1 MRHFRRLRSLTVL
14 TALVM
19 ISAFIAPVFSETAFA
34 QSSKG
39 ILVGT
44 ITDPSGAR
52 LEGARVKIT
61 NAQTGVAR
69 ETVTTGE
76 GQYRLDAVDPGTY
89 TIEVT
94 SDGFKTFTLE
104 NVTVVAAQA
113 TTSDFTL
120 EVGTPSEV
128 INVTADTTVV
138 LQQQDGA
145 RTNTLEERQ
154 IVDLPIAGLNPVN
167 LVFTL
172 PGVTDPGVL
181 AGGFV
186 QGTEFNIN
194 GLRAR
199 ANNQLIDGTDN
210 NDNSITGQ

>member
-1 MRHFRRLRSLTVL
+1 MLQLNYASARTVNHSNQQGVKVMRHFRRLRSLTVL

-89 TIEVT
+89 KIEVT

-104 NVTVVAAQA
+104 
-113 TTSDFTL
+113 
-120 EVGTPSEV
+120 
-128 INVTADTTVV
+128 
-138 LQQQDGA
+138 
-145 RTNTLEERQ
+145 
-154 IVDLPIAGLNPVN
+154 
-167 LVFTL
+167 
-172 PGVTDPGVL
+172 
-181 AGGFV
+181 
-186 QGTEFNIN
+186 
-194 GLRAR
+194 
-199 ANNQLIDGTDN
+199 
-210 NDNSITGQ
+210 